1 VAQAVYCT
9 GSLLNHACAPSCAAS
24 FAAGGALVVR
34 CTSSVAAGSAL
45 TLSYGPQAGE
55 AGAAQR
61 RRLLRAS
68 HAFRCACAACE
79 TAATSAA
86 EAELAGM
93 RCLATRGCD
102 GATPF
107 PAKQS
112 ADVMVPQACLACGVA
127 PAAAE
132 HAAAARGA
140 QQASAAL
147 AKLRGGAGIGPHHA
161 PQLAALVDA
170 VRSGAHARSRAV
182 AEAEDAHAEALSAS
196 GDVAAA
202 AAAAGRALAALRRHY
217 PPGSLPLAH
226 EAAKVAQLIGQHGGD
241 AHAAAELAREAC
253 AAFRAHYGDGYPRL
267 DELQPLLEH
276 V

>member
-1 VAQAVYCT
+1 
-9 GSLLNHACAPSCAAS
+9 
-24 FAAGGALVVR
+24 
-34 CTSSVAAGSAL
+34 
-45 TLSYGPQAGE
+45 
-55 AGAAQR
+55 
-61 RRLLRAS
+61 
-68 HAFRCACAACE
+68 
-79 TAATSAA
+79 
-86 EAELAGM
+86 M

-107 PAKQS
+107 PPKQS
-112 ADVMVPQACLACGVA
+112 SDAIAPPVCPACGVA

-132 HAAAARGA
+132 HAAAARAA

-161 PQLAALVDA
+161 PQLAALVGA

-182 AEAEDAHAEALSAS
+182 AEAEDALAEALAAA
-196 GDVAAA
+196 GDVAGA
-202 AAAAGRALAALRRHY
+202 AAAAGRALKVLRRHY

-226 EAAKVAQLIGQHGGD
+226 EAAKVAQLIGQQGGD

-267 DELQPLLEH
+267 EELQPLLTGA
-276 V
+276 